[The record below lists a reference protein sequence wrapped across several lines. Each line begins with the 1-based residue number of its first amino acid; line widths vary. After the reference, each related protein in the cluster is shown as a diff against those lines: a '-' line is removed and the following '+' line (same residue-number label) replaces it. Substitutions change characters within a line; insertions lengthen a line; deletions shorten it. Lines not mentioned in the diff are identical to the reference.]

1 MFDIVI
7 IAVGKIKE
15 SYLSQGIGEYLKRLS
30 PYARIVMEELK
41 PETFRRESDMEKSK
55 GLEAERIIKCLDK
68 YEDSHVII
76 LDENGKQF
84 TSESFA
90 NKIKTLANKKIVFVV
105 GGSLGLGQ
113 EILNRNFDKLALSQM
128 TFTHEMARLILVEQ
142 IYRAISI
149 IKEKDYHH

>member
-15 SYLSQGIGEYLKRLS
+15 NYLLNGIGEYLKRLS
-30 PYARIVMEELK
+30 PYARIILEELK
-41 PETFRRESDMEKSK
+41 PEIFRRESDMEKSK
-55 GLEAERIIKCLDK
+55 NLEAERIIKCLDK
-68 YEDSHVII
+68 YEGSHII
-76 LDENGKQF
+76 VLDENGKQF

-90 NKIKTLANKKIVFVV
+90 DKINNLTNKKIVFVI
-105 GGSLGLGQ
+105 GGSLGFGQ

-142 IYRAISI
+142 IYRSISI
-149 IKEKDYHH
+149 IKKKDYHH